1 MVCWSWCPWWLAS
14 GEGGVTGNEKGVII
28 CMHFSNARLLPASA
42 IVNTTS
48 STAKP
53 HPSSITLQVS
63 EKRTQIRPRVTPSSK
78 GGYGELL
85 TGNAQDKKIDRVSK
99 EGSENIVESSSS
111 HHVALLKG
119 KHVKNTHTPSLPQ
132 NFEKDV
138 VINTRNDDIVVMDY
152 EPPRRE
158 TPIHNK

>member
-1 MVCWSWCPWWLAS
+1 MRKAVSVSVNVL
-14 GEGGVTGNEKGVII
+14 KVII

-42 IVNTTS
+42 IVNPS

-53 HPSSITLQVS
+53 HPSSISLQVS

-99 EGSENIVESSSS
+99 EGSEIVEPSSS

-119 KHVKNTHTPSLPQ
+119 KHVKDTQTPSLSQ
-132 NFEKDV
+132 NFEKEV
-138 VINTRNDDIVVMDY
+138 VSNTGNDDIVVMDY
-152 EPPRRE
+152 QPPHRK